1 MTRETRVG
9 LLIGLVFI
17 FAFGLVLGELTNE
30 AGVPREMAASLR
42 GAADLQ
48 DQPEPQP
55 VLAGSYER
63 ARRAAERASVERTT
77 RRRDERSESTTHRQ
91 PSQPRRRT
99 YLTRDGDT
107 LIAIARR
114 HYGPDQGGRY
124 LDIFRANRD
133 VISDPGVVPV
143 GVRLVIP

>member
-30 AGVPREMAASLR
+30 AGVPRETAASLR

-48 DQPEPQP
+48 DQADPQP

-63 ARRAAERASVERTT
+63 ARRAAERASVDRAA
-77 RRRDERSESTTHRQ
+77 RRGDERSEATADRETIR
-91 PSQPRRRT
+91 PRRRT
-99 YLTRDGDT
+99 YVTCDGDT